1 MDKNP
6 IVFNNKIQSFF
17 SEFGKGRKMVLST
30 SKDGIVSSRMM
41 SVVQI
46 DGKFFFQTDIE
57 LRKYGQLKANK
68 NVALCIDN
76 IQIEGVCEEIGIPK
90 NNEDFCEVF
99 KECFK
104 GSYDAYTELENERL
118 FSVSPVFIERWVYGD
133 GKPFVETFDICKKEY
148 CFKEYNGI

>member
-1 MDKNP
+1 MGKFENEYCD
-6 IVFNNKIQSFF
+6 FLA
-17 SEFGKGRKMVLST
+17 EFGKGKIMVLSS
-30 SKDGIVSSRMM
+30 SKNDKVTSRMM
-41 SVVQI
+41 SVIQI
-46 DGKFFFQTDIE
+46 DGTFYFQTDKSF
-57 LRKYGQLKANK
+57 RKYDQLIN
-68 NVALCIDN
+68 NPLVALCIDN